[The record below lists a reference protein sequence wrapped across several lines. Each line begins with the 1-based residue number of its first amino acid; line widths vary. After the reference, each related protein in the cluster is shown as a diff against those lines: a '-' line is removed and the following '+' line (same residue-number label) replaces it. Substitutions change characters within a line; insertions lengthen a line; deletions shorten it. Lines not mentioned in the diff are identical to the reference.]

1 MSTPSPSLLERLIA
15 HRTLSA
21 APREQIA
28 WVAAHG
34 ALRHLDSGAV
44 LTSMKGQVEGL
55 HVVLSGHLSIHVD
68 RGTGRR
74 KILDGGGG
82 DVTGLMPYSRLVA
95 PPRDVV
101 AEEPS
106 EVVTVYRND
115 IPEMIRECQE
125 LTAIFVHIMVD
136 RARHFTSSYLHD
148 EKMVSLGRLAAGLAH
163 ELNNPASALTRSA
176 KALAASIGS
185 VRTAS
190 HDLGAAGLT
199 MEQVAAIDAIRQI
212 SISSRVQSVR
222 SPLEQEDR
230 ERSIANWLKKHGANP
245 AAAEPLAETDLTFN
259 ALDQLASAIDG
270 KALDIALVWLAADFS
285 THRL

>member
-1 MSTPSPSLLERLIA
+1 MSTPSLLERLTA

-34 ALRHLDSGAV
+34 GLRHLDSGAV

-74 KILDGGGG
+74 KIMEWRGG

-95 PPRDVV
+95 PPGDVV
-101 AEEPS
+101 AEEPT
-106 EVVTVYRND
+106 EVVTVYRKD

-148 EKMVSLGRLAAGLAH
+148 EKTGFPR
-163 ELNNPASALTRSA
+163 
-176 KALAASIGS
+176 
-185 VRTAS
+185 
-190 HDLGAAGLT
+190 
-199 MEQVAAIDAIRQI
+199 
-212 SISSRVQSVR
+212 
-222 SPLEQEDR
+222 
-230 ERSIANWLKKHGANP
+230 
-245 AAAEPLAETDLTFN
+245 
-259 ALDQLASAIDG
+259 
-270 KALDIALVWLAADFS
+270 
-285 THRL
+285 